1 MAVLIITIAIG
12 LGTLVVVILSL
23 ITTENAYGQEQEQ
36 EQEKQSDNN
45 NNKLNLQ
52 RVNGNLSATVN
63 KVLAGDKIT
72 VNLADGQTMKV
83 RLSLIDIPEQNK
95 EGWRE
100 AKEAV
105 EDKCKPGADA
115 LVDIDEGQNKFFGNV
130 AQVFCKAESTAE
142 DATVTKYWLNINEYL
157 VKAKYA
163 KGVSEYCH
171 YSTFKSVDWSEDIC
185 NNNSKSFIIQY
196 DHRTK

>member
-36 EQEKQSDNN
+36 EKQSDNN

-52 RVNGNLSATVN
+52 GVNGNLSATVN

-95 EGWRE
+95 EDWKE
-100 AKEAV
+100 AKEAL

-115 LVDIDEGQNKFFGNV
+115 LVDIDEGQSKFFGNV

-163 KGVSEYCH
+163 KGVSEYCRH
-171 YSTFKSVDWSEDIC
+171 STFKSVAWSDDIC
-185 NNNSKSFIIQY
+185 NNNSESFIIQY

>member
-36 EQEKQSDNN
+36 EKQSDNN
-45 NNKLNLQ
+45 NKLNLEG
-52 RVNGNLSATVN
+52 VNGNLSATVN
-63 KVLAGDKIT
+63 QILAGDKIT
-72 VNLADGQTMKV
+72 VNLVDGQTMKV

-95 EGWRE
+95 EGWKE
-100 AKEAV
+100 AKAAV

-115 LVDIDEGQNKFFGNV
+115 LVDIDEGQSKFFGNV
-130 AQVFCKAESTAE
+130 ALVFCKAESTTE

-163 KGVSEYCH
+163 KGVSEYCRH
-171 YSTFKSVDWSEDIC
+171 STFKTVAWSEDIC
-185 NNNSKSFIIQY
+185 
-196 DHRTK
+196 

>member
-1 MAVLIITIAIG
+1 MVVLIITIAIG

-52 RVNGNLSATVN
+52 GVNGNLSATVN
-63 KVLAGDKIT
+63 KVLSGDKIT

-83 RLSLIDIPEQNK
+83 RLSLIDIPEQDK
-95 EGWRE
+95 EGWKE
-100 AKEAV
+100 AKEAI

-115 LVDIDEGQNKFFGNV
+115 LVDVDEGESKFFGNV
-130 AQVFCKAESTAE
+130 ALVFCEAESTTE

-157 VKAKYA
+157 LKAKYA
-163 KGVSEYCH
+163 KGVSEYCLH
-171 YSTFKSVDWSEDIC
+171 STFKSVAWSEDIC
-185 NNNSKSFIIQY
+185 KNNSNHSI
-196 DHRTK
+196 RS